1 MLGAEGRLLA
11 HAADRPPWAD
21 APCGP
26 LWVKPHAGGEGQ
38 TRMKI
43 FVLLVSVIG
52 VLLGG
57 LWLLQGLGLL
67 QVRPILCFADC
78 EPVQGPSSTWAI
90 VGLLVVTG
98 GILGVRYS
106 LKHRA
111 RL

>member
-1 MLGAEGRLLA
+1 M
-11 HAADRPPWAD
+11 
-21 APCGP
+21 
-26 LWVKPHAGGEGQ
+26 KP
-38 TRMKI
+38 
-43 FVLLVSVIG
+43 FVLIVSVIA

-57 LWLLQGLGLL
+57 LWLLQGLGLV

-78 EPVQGPSSTWAI
+78 EPVQGPSSMWAI

-106 LKHRA
+106 FKRHA